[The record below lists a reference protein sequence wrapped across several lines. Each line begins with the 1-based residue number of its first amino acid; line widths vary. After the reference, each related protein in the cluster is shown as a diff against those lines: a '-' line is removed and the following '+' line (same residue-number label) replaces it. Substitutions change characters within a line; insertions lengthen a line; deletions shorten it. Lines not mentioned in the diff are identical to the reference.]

1 MKVSICS
8 KTFDMDALSCS
19 PRERGNDTLNHY
31 PIVAN
36 KIHRAEGIDRFCR
49 FLENS
54 LDREGMSTIDLVDD
68 GTSVQWLLQGSGTET
83 MGAENQYG

>member
-1 MKVSICS
+1 
-8 KTFDMDALSCS
+8 MDGLLRS

-31 PIVAN
+31 PTVAD
-36 KIHRAEGIDRFCR
+36 KIYRVEGIHWFCH

-54 LDREGMSTIDLVDD
+54 LDREGTSTIGLVDD
-68 GTSVQWLLQGSGTET
+68 GTSAQWLLRESSTET